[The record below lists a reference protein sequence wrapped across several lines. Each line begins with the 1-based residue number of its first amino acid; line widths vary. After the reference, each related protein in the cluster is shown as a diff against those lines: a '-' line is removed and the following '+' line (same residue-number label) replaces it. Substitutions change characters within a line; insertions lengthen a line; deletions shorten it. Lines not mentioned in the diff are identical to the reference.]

1 MKPQGVNR
9 VTIAVK
15 DLEKGID
22 FYTRLLGAT
31 FHEATAEDVVTLG
44 IRVAMS
50 WDAGIEL
57 VSPMPDRES
66 FITDFLEQRGEGLMG
81 VVFAVDDV
89 EEAYAAAQA
98 LGVGVW
104 YTVDYDQEEIDRHLQ
119 GRFTKYKEYMLDA
132 DTSYGVGPVIGEF
145 KTK

>member
-15 DLEKGID
+15 DLEKAID
-22 FYTRLLGAT
+22 FYAKLLGAT
-31 FHEATAEDVVTLG
+31 FHEATAEDVLTLG

-66 FITDFLEQRGEGLMG
+66 FITEFLEQRGEGLMG

-89 EEAYAAAQA
+89 EEAHKAAQA

-145 KTK
+145 KSK

>member
-15 DLEKGID
+15 ELEKGMD
-22 FYTRLLGAT
+22 FYAKLLGAT

-66 FITDFLEQRGEGLMG
+66 FLTEFLEQRGEGLMG

-89 EEAYAAAQA
+89 DEAYKAAQA
-98 LGVGVW
+98 LGIGVW
-104 YTVDYDQEEIDRHLQ
+104 YTVDYNQEEIDKHLQ

>member
-1 MKPQGVNR
+1 MKPLGVNR

-15 DLEKGID
+15 DLANGKE
-22 FYTRLLGAT
+22 FYSKLLGAT
-31 FHEATAEDVVTLG
+31 FFDANADDAEKLG

-57 VSPMPDRES
+57 ISPIPEKDSFVSQIIEK
-66 FITDFLEQRGEGLMG
+66 RGEGLIG

-89 EEAYAAAQA
+89 EVAHDAAER

-104 YTVDYDQEEIDRHLQ
+104 YTLDYSQEEIDKHLQ
-119 GRFTKYKEYMLDA
+119 GRFTKYKEYMLDPT
-132 DTSYGVGPVIGEF
+132 TSYGVGPVIGQFES
-145 KTK
+145 K

>member
-22 FYTRLLGAT
+22 FYAKLLGAT
-31 FHEATAEDVVTLG
+31 FHEATADDVVTLG

-57 VSPMPDRES
+57 VSPMPERES
-66 FITDFLEQRGEGLMG
+66 FVTEFLEQRGEGLMG

-89 EEAYAAAQA
+89 EEAHKAAQA

-104 YTVDYDQEEIDRHLQ
+104 YTVDYDQEEIDKHLQ

-132 DTSYGVGPVIGEF
+132 GTSGGIGAVIGEF
-145 KTK
+145 KPK